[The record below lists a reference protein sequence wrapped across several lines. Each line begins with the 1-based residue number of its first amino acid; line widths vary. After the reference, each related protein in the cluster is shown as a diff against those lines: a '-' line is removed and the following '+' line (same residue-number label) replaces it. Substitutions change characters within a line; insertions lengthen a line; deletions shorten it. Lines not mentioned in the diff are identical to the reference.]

1 MKILFIETAAHG
13 HHIHLYLNLIL
24 SSFKNRNV
32 RLVLMITKDA
42 EKNLNL
48 KIKNSIINKLEI
60 IIIKDPPLIRSHNI
74 FYLFFYQIKYY
85 FYIAG
90 NFKKLSF
97 RNFPD
102 HIYIN
107 TLDHFDKALAV
118 LGSPFGSVPFSGLLC
133 KVKFHLFFNKI
144 GPYNVLNYLYKF
156 FFIKLYK
163 IDKLKKIFLI
173 DPLIIKYLKNEKI
186 ECKKLKFINDGLI
199 ENKEIISNNSI
210 INFKKKFSISN
221 NDFIVII
228 YGAMREDKGFV
239 QLFKTLQNCRFSKNI
254 IVIMAGKQDRFSQN
268 YILNLKKTSN
278 LKFRLLVFQKYID
291 LKFEKLLFTI
301 SNLTWA
307 AYINYYGSSGVYFLS
322 GYMKTPIVISN
333 NGLVNFFNRKYKI
346 GLSVDPYDSENIQE
360 VIEFYI
366 NKNNYFNKSLNLF
379 YNKYKKKRFSDVI
392 SFEVIKLINT

>member
-1 MKILFIETAAHG
+1 
-13 HHIHLYLNLIL
+13 
-24 SSFKNRNV
+24 
-32 RLVLMITKDA
+32 
-42 EKNLNL
+42 
-48 KIKNSIINKLEI
+48 
-60 IIIKDPPLIRSHNI
+60 
-74 FYLFFYQIKYY
+74 
-85 FYIAG
+85 
-90 NFKKLSF
+90 
-97 RNFPD
+97 
-102 HIYIN
+102 
-107 TLDHFDKALAV
+107 
-118 LGSPFGSVPFSGLLC
+118 
-133 KVKFHLFFNKI
+133 
-144 GPYNVLNYLYKF
+144 
-156 FFIKLYK
+156 
-163 IDKLKKIFLI
+163 
-173 DPLIIKYLKNEKI
+173 
-186 ECKKLKFINDGLI
+186 
-199 ENKEIISNNSI
+199 
-210 INFKKKFSISN
+210 
-221 NDFIVII
+221 
-228 YGAMREDKGFV
+228 MREDKGFV

-346 GLSVDPYDSENIQE
+346 GLSVDPYDIENTQE
-360 VIEFYI
+360 VINFFI